1 MATFPPLKTTA
12 VAQYPATKSVRFRNQ
27 IVRFLD
33 GNEQRYRDSAGPLHQ
48 WIIRLDLLDE
58 TEMAAIEGFFFSNQ
72 GSFAS
77 FTFIDP
83 WNAASYPN
91 CSLASDQLQL
101 SALAQLRG
109 RTSLTVIEN
118 RA

>member
-1 MATFPPLKTTA
+1 MATFPPLKTAA
-12 VAQYPATKSVRFRNQ
+12 VAQYPATKTLRFQNQ

-33 GNEQRYRDSAGPLHQ
+33 GNEQRYRDSAGPLHR
-48 WIIRLDLLDE
+48 WVIRLELLDE

-72 GSFAS
+72 GSFVS

-83 WNAASYPN
+83 WDGTSYSN

-101 SALAQLRG
+101 ASLSDMRG
-109 RTSLTVIEN
+109 RTSVTIIEN
-118 RA
+118 RG